1 MAFQVVAEGP
11 ASDTTALE
19 AAESTLKDGDQVEL
33 RIYTNSIPTAQ
44 QLADIQ
50 TDVLNAGFLLQ
61 GNVTY
66 DSGIIVIR
74 YLKSTQQASQGI
86 GQFEI
91 PFMATAIIGLVAAIG
106 VGIFAWQM
114 AKNVGKAITNP
125 LLIIGVI
132 AVIVGYF
139 MIKSKGHQEER
150 PQEER
155 PQEDYE

>member
-1 MAFQVVAEGP
+1 MTFQVIAEGP
-11 ASDTTALE
+11 YSDTTALAE
-19 AAESTLKDGDQVEL
+19 AESRLKEGDQVEL
-33 RIYTNSIPTAQ
+33 RIYTNSTPTAQ

-50 TDVLNAGFLLQ
+50 TDILNAGFLLQ

-74 YLKSTQQASQGI
+74 YLKSTQPASPGI

-91 PFMATAIIGLVAAIG
+91 PFMATAIIGLVATIG

-114 AKNVGKAITNP
+114 AKNVGKALTNP

-139 MIKSKGHQEER
+139 MIKKNH
-150 PQEER
+150 PDER

>member
-74 YLKSTQQASQGI
+74 YLKSTTPASSGI
-86 GQFEI
+86 GQFQI
-91 PFMATAIIGLVAAIG
+91 PFMAAAIIGLVSIIG

-139 MIKSKGHQEER
+139 MIKKN
-150 PQEER
+150 ER

>member
-1 MAFQVVAEGP
+1 MAFQVIAEGH
-11 ASDTTALE
+11 SGNTSALAE
-19 AAESTLKDGDQVEL
+19 AESRLKDGDQVEL
-33 RIYTNSIPTAQ
+33 RIYTNNAPTAQ
-44 QLADIQ
+44 QLQDIQ
-50 TDVLNAGFLLQ
+50 TDILNAGFLLQ

-66 DSGIIVIR
+66 GSGIIVIR
-74 YLKSTQQASQGI
+74 YLKSTQPASQGI

-91 PFMATAIIGLVAAIG
+91 PFMASAIIGLVATIG

-114 AKNVGKAITNP
+114 AKNVGKALTNP

-139 MIKSKGHQEER
+139 MIKSKDH
-150 PQEER
+150 QEER

>member
-1 MAFQVVAEGP
+1 
-11 ASDTTALE
+11 
-19 AAESTLKDGDQVEL
+19 
-33 RIYTNSIPTAQ
+33 
-44 QLADIQ
+44 
-50 TDVLNAGFLLQ
+50 
-61 GNVTY
+61 
-66 DSGIIVIR
+66 
-74 YLKSTQQASQGI
+74 
-86 GQFEI
+86 
-91 PFMATAIIGLVAAIG
+91 MATAIIGLVAAIG

-114 AKNVGKAITNP
+114 AKNVGKALTNP